1 MFKMFPKLPKMKMT
15 STSVG
20 YYIPLFKEKLKK
32 NMPLHATVQ
41 FKNINFK
48 FGQYDTDVIVSY
60 TLCIKFRE
68 DDGKKHKKDASGKTI
83 DVLKDLFYDELAI
96 VTTGSVKTKDDVVY
110 M

>member
-1 MFKMFPKLPKMKMT
+1 MKMD

-20 YYIPLFKEKLKK
+20 YYIPLFKEKLPK
-32 NMPLHATVQ
+32 NMPLHAIVR

-60 TLCIKFRE
+60 TLCIKFEE
-68 DDGKKHKKDASGKTI
+68 DDGKHHKSKASGKDIHTY
-83 DVLKDLFYDELAI
+83 KALFYDELPI